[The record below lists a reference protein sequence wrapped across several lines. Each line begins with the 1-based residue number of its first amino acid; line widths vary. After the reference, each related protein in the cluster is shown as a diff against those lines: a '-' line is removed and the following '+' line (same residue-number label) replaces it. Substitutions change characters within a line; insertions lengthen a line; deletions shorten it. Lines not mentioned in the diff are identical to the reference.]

1 MAYDS
6 PGRSVDDG
14 GAVSHL
20 SGPPGDYIAIE
31 HVRFLVFGRGG
42 LLDIFHHIVLGFQVA
57 TTWENLLFCFI
68 GTLIGTLIGVLPGI
82 GPTTGVA
89 ILIPITFGMNA
100 TTAIITMCGVYYGAM
115 YGGSTT
121 SILLNVPGESSSV
134 MTTLDGYQMAKKGRP
149 GPALGMAALAS
160 FIAGTFAV
168 LMLTFIAPLL
178 ASYAVSFGPPE
189 YFALTFMGL
198 TMVTSLGGD
207 SPLKGVISGVLGLIF
222 ACVGIDAIS
231 GVARFT
237 FDAMSL
243 LDGVGFI
250 GMAVGLFAASEV
262 LVNLEQPMQQIFTKA
277 KLNFLGLFP
286 NLRDWKDSLGAIW
299 RGSIIGFFVGVLP
312 GAGAT
317 IASFM
322 AYALEKKLS
331 RHPEKFGTG
340 VIEGV
345 AAPEGANNA
354 AAGGAM
360 VPLLTLGIPGSGTT
374 AVLLGA
380 LLIHG
385 LRPGPLLFSTR
396 PDFVWGVI
404 ASMYIGNVMLV
415 IQNMPMIGI
424 WVRLLKVPY
433 KVLMPLI
440 ITISA
445 VGVFATDNNIFDM
458 WVMFF
463 FGVIGYVMRKLD
475 YPPAPMVLA
484 LVLGPMVEMSLR
496 QSLTISHGSISIF
509 FTRPISAV
517 LTVVALLSLFSP
529 LLRLLWIRYRGR
541 QAVA

>member
-1 MAYDS
+1 MS
-6 PGRSVDDG
+6 
-14 GAVSHL
+14 
-20 SGPPGDYIAIE
+20 
-31 HVRFLVFGRGG
+31 F
-42 LLDIFHHIVLGFQVA
+42 FHNILLGFQVA
-57 TTWENLLFCFI
+57 SSVENLLFCFI
-68 GTLIGTLIGVLPGI
+68 GVLIGTLIGVLPGI

-134 MTTLDGYQMAKKGRP
+134 MTTLDGYQMARKGRP

-168 LMLTFIAPLL
+168 LMLTFIAPPL
-178 ASYAVSFGPPE
+178 ADFAVSFGPPE

-198 TMVTSLGGD
+198 TLVTSLGGN
-207 SPLKGVISGVLGLIF
+207 SPLKGLISGVVGLLV
-222 ACVGIDAIS
+222 ACIGIDAQS

-237 FDAMSL
+237 FGNINL

-262 LVNLEQPMQQIFTKA
+262 LVNIEEPMQQIFTEA
-277 KLNFLGLFP
+277 KLNFRSLFP
-286 NLRDWKDSLGAIW
+286 NLQDWKDCFGALW
-299 RGSIIGFFVGVLP
+299 RGSIIGFFIGVLP

-317 IASFM
+317 IASFL
-322 AYALEKKLS
+322 AYAVEKKFS
-331 RHPEKFGTG
+331 KHPDDFGSG
-340 VIEGV
+340 LIEGV

-360 VPLLTLGIPGSGTT
+360 VSLLTLGIPGSGTT
-374 AVLLGA
+374 AVMLGA
-380 LLIHG
+380 LMIHG
-385 LRPGPLLFSTR
+385 LRPGPLLFSTN
-396 PDFVWGVI
+396 PQFVWGLI

-415 IQNMPMIGI
+415 ILNMPLISL
-424 WVRLLKVPY
+424 WVRLLRVPY

-445 VGVFATDNNIFDM
+445 VGVFATDNNVFDM

-463 FGVIGYVMRKLD
+463 FGVVGYIMRKMD

-496 QSLTISHGSISIF
+496 QSLTISHGSLAIF
-509 FTRPISAV
+509 FVRPIAAV
-517 LTVVALLSLFSP
+517 LTIVAFASLFAP
-529 LLRLLWIRYRGR
+529 LIKILWQRYRSGR
-541 QAVA
+541 ESTVG

>member
-1 MAYDS
+1 
-6 PGRSVDDG
+6 
-14 GAVSHL
+14 L
-20 SGPPGDYIAIE
+20 S
-31 HVRFLVFGRGG
+31 F
-42 LLDIFHHIVLGFQVA
+42 FHNILLGFQVA
-57 TTWENLLFCFI
+57 SSVENLLFCFI
-68 GTLIGTLIGVLPGI
+68 GVLIGTLIGVLPGI

-168 LMLTFIAPLL
+168 LMLTFIAPPL
-178 ASYAVSFGPPE
+178 ADFAVSFGPPE

-198 TMVTSLGGD
+198 TLVTSLGGD
-207 SPLKGVISGVLGLIF
+207 SPLKGMISGVVGLLV
-222 ACVGIDAIS
+222 ACIGIDAQS

-237 FDAMSL
+237 FGNINL

-262 LVNLEQPMQQIFTKA
+262 LVNIEEPMQQIFTEA
-277 KLNFLGLFP
+277 KLNFRSLFP
-286 NLRDWKDSLGAIW
+286 NLQDWKDCFGALW
-299 RGSIIGFFVGVLP
+299 RGSVIGFFIGVLP

-317 IASFM
+317 IASFL
-322 AYALEKKLS
+322 AYAVEKKFS
-331 RHPEKFGTG
+331 KHPDDFGSG
-340 VIEGV
+340 LIEGV

-360 VPLLTLGIPGSGTT
+360 VSLLTLGIPGSGTT
-374 AVLLGA
+374 AVMLGA
-380 LLIHG
+380 LMIHG
-385 LRPGPLLFSTR
+385 LRPGPLLFSTN
-396 PDFVWGVI
+396 PQFVWGLI

-415 IQNMPMIGI
+415 ILNMPLISL
-424 WVRLLKVPY
+424 WVRLLRVPY

-445 VGVFATDNNIFDM
+445 VGVFATDNNVFDM

-463 FGVIGYVMRKLD
+463 FGVVGYIMRKMD

-496 QSLTISHGSISIF
+496 QSLTISHGSLAIF
-509 FTRPISAV
+509 FVRPIAAV
-517 LTVVALLSLFSP
+517 LTIVAFASLFAP
-529 LLRLLWIRYRGR
+529 LIKILWQRYRSGR
-541 QAVA
+541 ESTAG